1 MCSDKSSHLR
11 SICVTEESAV
21 NTAEVEIIECNVNI
35 IRCDVTYLH
44 HKTHIFTDLH
54 SYNAFFSEW
63 NGPAFY
69 LEYRPMQFV
78 YTYIFSN

>member
-1 MCSDKSSHLR
+1 MCSDKSSHLT

-54 SYNAFFSEW
+54 SYNAFFP
-63 NGPAFY
+63 NGILGISTNAICLY
-69 LEYRPMQFV
+69 I
-78 YTYIFSN
+78 YIF